1 MLGISVLVVALGISF
16 IFALCFSVGALFN
29 G

>member
-16 IFALCFSVGALFN
+16 ICALFFSVGALFN